1 MPADRTPVSA
11 RGAPRPGGPYSHAIR
26 TTGPLLFLAGQV
38 PIDPATNQ
46 QVGGPIEKQAGQA
59 LENLRTVAAAAGGR
73 LEDAVSVR
81 VFLADMAD
89 FPALNEVYRRYFAEP
104 FPARTTIQ
112 SNLPGFAVE
121 IDAVIALPPEAT

>member
-1 MPADRTPVSA
+1 MPVHRTPVTA
-11 RGAPRPGGPYSHAIR
+11 EGAPRPGGPYSHAIR

-46 QVGGPIEKQAGQA
+46 QVGGPIERQASQA
-59 LENLRTVAAAAGGR
+59 LDNLRTVAAAAGGR
-73 LEDAVSVR
+73 LEDAVRVG

-89 FPALNEVYRRYFAEP
+89 FPAFNEVYRRYFTEP

-112 SNLPGFAVE
+112 TDLPGFAVE
-121 IDAVIALPPEAT
+121 IDAVVALPAETT

>member
-11 RGAPRPGGPYSHAIR
+11 QGAPRPGGPYSHAIR
-26 TTGPLLFLAGQV
+26 TAGPLLFLAGQV

-46 QVGGPIEKQAGQA
+46 QVGGPIEQQAGQA

-89 FPALNEVYRRYFAEP
+89 FPGLNEVYRRYFAEP